1 MNKSKYPA
9 HTAIKNAVLLAGLLL
24 SFGSYAASDESAGGM
39 QGTLNVNGFLL
50 ESPCGLDMRS
60 EFQIIEIKDPGITTL
75 SKPGDTG
82 TPLELIFRLPGCRAA
97 HMKST
102 TGSIKSMVRFM
113 SQADPDEPSL
123 FRLNGA
129 TGVALRIMDSRGRQ
143 VLPGERKN
151 PAFKNSAG
159 NLLVYTVIPVR
170 TKAKLTTGNFEAT
183 IDFGMLYE

>member
-9 HTAIKNAVLLAGLLL
+9 NTVIRNAVLLAGILLCF
-24 SFGSYAASDESAGGM
+24 SSYAANDGSVDGM
-39 QGTLNVNGFLL
+39 QGTLNVNGILL

-60 EFQIIEIKDPGITTL
+60 EFQVIEFKNSGITTL

-82 TPLELIFRLPGCRAA
+82 TPQQLIFRLLGCRAA

-102 TGSIKSMVRFM
+102 TGSIKSVVRFL

-129 TGVALRIMDSRGRQ
+129 TGVALRLMDSRGRQ

-151 PAFKNSAG
+151 PVFKNSAG
-159 NLLVYTVIPVR
+159 NLLVYTAIPVR

-183 IDFGMLYE
+183 INFGMIYE